1 MKFLIVVLA
10 LSIGAFAQKPPA
22 AGKGLPPA
30 KIDKGSVLGQTYLN
44 STFRF
49 QIEFPDDWVIAG
61 DDFAAKIKAQGFD
74 LSLKAPGTLGLQTK
88 AQLNKAL
95 RGVTILL
102 TAYRP
107 GSEDSAIVRISAE
120 DLKTQPQ
127 IKDAVDYFDAM
138 RAAYAAT
145 KLPADFKYSET
156 NAEQLGRR
164 QFAYLDISDKSG
176 RKRMYATV
184 RDRHAI
190 LITISFKN
198 DDDLATLRQTIAEA
212 DFNYNGK

>member
-1 MKFLIVVLA
+1 MKFLILVLS
-10 LSIGAFAQKPPA
+10 LSITALAQKPPA
-22 AGKGLPPA
+22 AGKPSPPA
-30 KIDKGSVLGQTYLN
+30 KIDKGSVLGQTYVN
-44 STFRF
+44 PAFRF
-49 QIEFPDDWVIAG
+49 QINFSDAWVIAG
-61 DDFAAKIKAQGFD
+61 DDFAAKMKAQGFD
-74 LSLKAPGTLGLQTK
+74 LSLKAPETLGLQTK
-88 AQLNKAL
+88 AHLNKAL

-107 GSEDSAIVRISAE
+107 GSEDNAVVRISVE
-120 DLKTQPQ
+120 DLKAQPQ

-138 RAAYAAT
+138 RAAYAAA
-145 KLPADFKYSET
+145 KLPAGFKYSET
-156 NAEQLGRR
+156 NAEQLGRK
-164 QFAYLDISDKSG
+164 QFAYLDISDQLG

-212 DFNYNGK
+212 NFNYLGK